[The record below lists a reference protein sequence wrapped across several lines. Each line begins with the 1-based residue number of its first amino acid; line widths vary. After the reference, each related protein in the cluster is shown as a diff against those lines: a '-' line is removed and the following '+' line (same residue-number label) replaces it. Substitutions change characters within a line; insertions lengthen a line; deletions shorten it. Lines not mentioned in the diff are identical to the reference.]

1 MLLPIAIR
9 ELRVSARNKATHR
22 LRLYFAVGAVA
33 VGGGI
38 GLLFSMSG
46 GIPGSQAGILIFG
59 ALKWI
64 AFVFACAA
72 GVFLT
77 ADCLSEEK
85 REGTLGLLF
94 LTDLRGHDVV
104 LGKLLATSLRTF
116 YSLLAI
122 FPVMALS
129 FVLGGVAAE
138 DFQHS
143 LLSLCNTLFF
153 SLALGMAV
161 SAMSRDPHKAMTA
174 ALAAMAVFLFVIPGL
189 DTTGPGG
196 IGVMPRIALL
206 SPLFA
211 ITHTGSYHAAD
222 FWLSMIEV
230 NVAGW
235 LFLGIASW
243 LTPKT
248 WHEKN
253 VRYGPG
259 KGWRIPLFG
268 AAAARSGG
276 RKLAEENP
284 VCWIISRDRWTSML
298 ARLALLLVFAVLA
311 LSLASLFQHRGPAA
325 PVPGT
330 IGTAASTTTTI
341 SLGGT
346 TTTTVSLGVG
356 RVSVMAE
363 STLFAIASTCAGL
376 LSLALE
382 FWLASHVCRFY
393 VDGKRSGFLEL
404 MMVTPT
410 TRADILAGHWLALRR
425 LFLAPVLA
433 QLLLTLTCQGIRVWA
448 VYSAAAAAQ
457 GGKTIPAASNFDA
470 EVLQITGLVL
480 GAVAWFI
487 GLITL
492 AWFSIWMGITS
503 KKIPVAMLKTFW
515 YAKILPGFGIS
526 FCSGILLVM
535 LMTNGS
541 LWLLPV
547 VIQLIWIGVNLAL
560 IALARRRAQDAFSKW
575 SNLAAA

>member
-1 MLLPIAIR
+1 
-9 ELRVSARNKATHR
+9 
-22 LRLYFAVGAVA
+22 
-33 VGGGI
+33 
-38 GLLFSMSG
+38 
-46 GIPGSQAGILIFG
+46 
-59 ALKWI
+59 
-64 AFVFACAA
+64 
-72 GVFLT
+72 
-77 ADCLSEEK
+77 
-85 REGTLGLLF
+85 
-94 LTDLRGHDVV
+94 
-104 LGKLLATSLRTF
+104 
-116 YSLLAI
+116 
-122 FPVMALS
+122 
-129 FVLGGVAAE
+129 
-138 DFQHS
+138 
-143 LLSLCNTLFF
+143 
-153 SLALGMAV
+153 
-161 SAMSRDPHKAMTA
+161 
-174 ALAAMAVFLFVIPGL
+174 
-189 DTTGPGG
+189 
-196 IGVMPRIALL
+196 
-206 SPLFA
+206 
-211 ITHTGSYHAAD
+211 
-222 FWLSMIEV
+222 
-230 NVAGW
+230 
-235 LFLGIASW
+235 
-243 LTPKT
+243 
-248 WHEKN
+248 
-253 VRYGPG
+253 
-259 KGWRIPLFG
+259 
-268 AAAARSGG
+268 
-276 RKLAEENP
+276 
-284 VCWIISRDRWTSML
+284 
-298 ARLALLLVFAVLA
+298 
-311 LSLASLFQHRGPAA
+311 
-325 PVPGT
+325 
-330 IGTAASTTTTI
+330 
-341 SLGGT
+341 
-346 TTTTVSLGVG
+346 
-356 RVSVMAE
+356 MAE

-480 GAVAWFI
+480 GALAWFI